1 MIQQH
6 TMPKFMYDLDEYLEK
21 LLYAQH
27 MLVDALRKSKEHLSQ
42 MNQNEREEILDKFV
56 KCSQW
61 TAPLEEQLEWAQS
74 NQDTITHF
82 GNSVEELSETYD
94 E

>member
-6 TMPKFMYDLDEYLEK
+6 TMPKFMYDLDEHLEK

-42 MNQNEREEILDKFV
+42 MNQNEREEILDKSV

-61 TAPLEEQLEWAQS
+61 TAPLEEQLEWTQDNQS
-74 NQDTITHF
+74 TITHF
-82 GNSVEELSETYD
+82 GNRVTEEETYD